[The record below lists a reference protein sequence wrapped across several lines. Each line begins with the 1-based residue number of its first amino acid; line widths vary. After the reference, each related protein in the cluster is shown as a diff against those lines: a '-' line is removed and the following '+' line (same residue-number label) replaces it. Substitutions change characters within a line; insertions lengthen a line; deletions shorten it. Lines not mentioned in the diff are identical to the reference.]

1 MSQLLVSTLRETPAE
16 AEVVSHKLML
26 RSAMIRKLAAGIYS
40 YLPLGYRVV
49 KKIENIVREEMDKK
63 GGQELLLPAMQPAE
77 LWKETGRWEVYGDE
91 MVRLKDRHQREFCL
105 GPTHEEVIT
114 DLVKREVKSYK
125 QLPLLLYQIQTKYRD
140 EIRPR
145 FGLMRGREFIMKD
158 LYSFD
163 RNQEGLDE
171 SYEKMYDAYCR
182 IFERCGLDYR
192 AVEADSGAI
201 GGNASHEFMVIAESG
216 EGVIV
221 YCPECNYAANVER
234 AECVLQKLDKLEPTK
249 TLEKISTPEVK
260 TIEQL
265 EGFLNIEGEKFIKTL
280 FYQAYYS
287 DREELIAVLVR
298 GDRDVNEVKLKN
310 LLDCLDIEMASEEK
324 VIETVNVPLGFV
336 GPLGLQGKVKVL
348 ADQEV
353 MTLVNVV
360 AGANEKDYHLLN
372 VNPQR
377 DFQVDEVADLRV
389 ATQGDLCPKCGVPLK
404 ETRGIEVGHI
414 FKLGKKYSEG
424 LKATFL
430 DENGKAQPFIMGCY
444 GIGVGRTAAAAIEQN
459 YDENGIIWPMPIAPY
474 QVIVIPVSI
483 KDEQQKKIAEAI
495 YAELLAIGVEVV
507 LDDRN
512 ERPGVKFKDAD
523 LIGFPLKIVVGP
535 KAGEENMVEIKNRK
549 TGEEEK
555 ISLTEIVKVVK
566 EKIDQA
572 IR

>member
-26 RSAMIRKLAAGIYS
+26 RSSMIRKLAAGIYS
-40 YLPLGYRVV
+40 YLPLGYRVI

-171 SYEKMYDAYCR
+171 SYQKMYDAYCK

-201 GGNASHEFMVIAESG
+201 GGNASHEFMVIADSG

-234 AECVLQKLDKLEPTK
+234 AECISQKLDKLEPAK
-249 TLEKISTPEVK
+249 PLEKISTPGVK

-265 EGFLNIEGEKFIKTL
+265 EGFLNIEGKNFIKTL

-287 DREELIAVLVR
+287 EREELIAVLVR
-298 GDRDVNEVKLKN
+298 GDRDLNEVKLKN

-324 VIETVNVPLGFV
+324 VTETVNVPLGFV
-336 GPLGLQGKVKVL
+336 GPLGLQGKVRVL

-353 MTLVNVV
+353 MTLINVV

-377 DFQVDEVADLRV
+377 DFQVDGVADLRV

-474 QVIVIPVSI
+474 QVIVIPVSV
-483 KDEQQKKIAEAI
+483 KDEQQRKIAEEI
-495 YAELLAIGVEVV
+495 YGELLSIGIEVV

-535 KAGEENMVEIKNRK
+535 KTGEESMVEIKNRK

-555 ISLTEIVKVVK
+555 IALTEIVKVVK
-566 EKIDQA
+566 GKIDQA